1 MKDCIF
7 CKIVAGE
14 IPSDKVYEDTHV
26 LAFKDIA
33 PLAPKHIL
41 VIPKIHCVSVKDS
54 KCTPEVFSHISQAVQ
69 KITSQEGIEEFR
81 LVTNIGEQGGQTVF
95 HLHFHIL
102 AGRQMRSMG

>member
-14 IPSDKVYEDTHV
+14 IPSDIVYDDTHV
-26 LAFKDIA
+26 LAFRDIA
-33 PLAPKHIL
+33 PLTPKHIL
-41 VIPKIHCVSVKDS
+41 VIPKIHCRSAKDS
-54 KCTPEVFSHISQAVQ
+54 KCTPEVFSQICQAVQ
-69 KITSQEGIEEFR
+69 KITSQENIEEFR